1 MLGVGGRGR
10 DGRGGGGAEE
20 AGCVCGREGGGVD
33 GARQTPSI
41 AFRHLPPTLN
51 DFVNLCLEFG
61 GRVEWGGWRG
71 GGGGGGRQ
79 G

>member
-1 MLGVGGRGR
+1 ME
-10 DGRGGGGAEE
+10 GGGGE
-20 AGCVCGREGGGVD
+20 GGKGGGGGVE
-33 GARQTPSI
+33 GAGQTPSI

-61 GRVEWGGWRG
+61 GRVEWGGG
-71 GGGGGGRQ
+71 GGGGQ